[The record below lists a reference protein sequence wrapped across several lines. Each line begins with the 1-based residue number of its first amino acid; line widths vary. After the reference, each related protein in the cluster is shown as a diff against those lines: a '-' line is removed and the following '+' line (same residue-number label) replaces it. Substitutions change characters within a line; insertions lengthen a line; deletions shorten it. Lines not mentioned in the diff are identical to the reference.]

1 MVRKTGSH
9 TREGNSLGPLAPLFL
24 PPSPSGFLLPLRPSP
39 SRFLT
44 RRPVTSPQ
52 RLRPLQE
59 PAALTQDGARGFGYE
74 GSELTLLRKG
84 RREGSRRVADPLW
97 GCGWGGGRGPG
108 IHAWVWR
115 ERERLTGSREPSRG
129 PGPGAKEE
137 VALSGS
143 PLALGEAAP
152 GAGVPPPA
160 ASFPDPP
167 PGLRAPAQAV
177 FRRLRRELPSG
188 LDWTHCLRTGGGEEG
203 ARRVSPEVRPRGT
216 ARGASSFSR
225 PSWPQNLR
233 SPQAPSLWSM
243 SLKSSRRMR
252 FPACFCRKGERY
264 M

>member
-24 PPSPSGFLLPLRPSP
+24 PPSLSGFLLPLRPSP

-52 RLRPLQE
+52 RLRPLQG

-137 VALSGS
+137 VAPSGS
-143 PLALGEAAP
+143 PLALGEAARE
-152 GAGVPPPA
+152 PA
-160 ASFPDPP
+160 S
-167 PGLRAPAQAV
+167 
-177 FRRLRRELPSG
+177 
-188 LDWTHCLRTGGGEEG
+188 
-203 ARRVSPEVRPRGT
+203 RPR
-216 ARGASSFSR
+216 R
-225 PSWPQNLR
+225 P
-233 SPQAPSLWSM
+233 PSLTLLPGCARPPRLS
-243 SLKSSRRMR
+243 
-252 FPACFCRKGERY
+252 FGGCGGNCRAGLTGPTA
-264 M
+264 